1 MEEEPIVKSFLR
13 SFLKSVRLQC
23 LDSNLKL
30 EQLGKMNSIA
40 SDKYNSYIQDTSQ
53 IQEKLKCIEEEYVIP
68 EEIFTQLSSIGRA
81 LDTLELTTSQ
91 LEDTTS
97 RLELRLKS
105 LK

>member
-13 SFLKSVRLQC
+13 YFLKSVRLQC

-30 EQLGKMNSIA
+30 EQLGKMNNIA
-40 SDKYNSYIQDTSQ
+40 TEKYSSYIEDTHQ
-53 IQEKLKCIEEEYVIP
+53 IKEKLKNIEEEYVVP
-68 EEIFTQLSSIGRA
+68 DEIFTQLGSVGRA
-81 LDTLELTTSQ
+81 LDTLELTMTQ

-97 RLELRLKS
+97 KLELRLKN